1 METLKSYYK
10 DTLRALLY
18 KTWGFKK
25 IHGIIKKEKI
35 NMKKESIDR
44 LNAVLPQIM
53 ALSEHK
59 EWFSDPKDIKIVIVK
74 NIEEVKDLIRNTEA
88 YVLILDYV
96 VEGETVVLTKSQEVL
111 EILKDSESYN
121 FEDYISESLYRIGEL
136 MEIDQKTGKEIITV
150 AVMSFVTTSIL
161 LIANIYFF
169 NLIVAII
176 ITILMLLV
184 FWLEKRAYKQILNKN
199 ESNEKLL

>member
-18 KTWGFKK
+18 KPGFKK

-53 ALSEHK
+53 ASSEHK

>member
-1 METLKSYYK
+1 
-10 DTLRALLY
+10 
-18 KTWGFKK
+18 
-25 IHGIIKKEKI
+25 
-35 NMKKESIDR
+35 MKKESIDR

-53 ALSEHK
+53 ASSEHK

>member
-1 METLKSYYK
+1 
-10 DTLRALLY
+10 
-18 KTWGFKK
+18 
-25 IHGIIKKEKI
+25 
-35 NMKKESIDR
+35 MKKESIDR

-53 ALSEHK
+53 VLPEHK

-74 NIEEVKDLIRNTEA
+74 NIEEVKDLIRNIEA

-121 FEDYISESLYRIGEL
+121 FEDYITESLGRIVEL
-136 MEIDQKTGKEIITV
+136 MEIDQKTAKEIISV
-150 AVMSFVTTSIL
+150 AAMSFVTTSIL

-169 NLIVAII
+169 TPIIAVI
-176 ITILMLLV
+176 ITALMIFV
-184 FWLEKRAYKQILNKN
+184 FWLEHRAYKQILDKN
-199 ESNEKLL
+199 ESNEKTL